1 MRLAEAHRLA
11 QHRLGIETMGV
22 LRRVSPALDLTAL
35 DATTPEWLR
44 LVTPIVAAQHRRSA
58 QLAGGYIE
66 AARALDVGPTDYIAP
81 IVPFDVEQVV
91 TSMRVMGPVEARRL
105 TAAGMALAD
114 VRRAVRE
121 RWASAGMR
129 LAVAGGRDPIM
140 AAVAADDKALGYA
153 RVGSG
158 RPCGFCAM
166 LISRG
171 PVYTRD
177 TAMFQAHDRCSCSA
191 RPVYRRDDGWSEQA
205 QQLRDV
211 WRETTAGKSG
221 RDALNAFRRAVETG

>member
-114 VRRAVRE
+114 VRRGVRE
-121 RWASAGMR
+121 RSASAGVR
-129 LAVAGGRDPIM
+129 LALAGGRGSIM
-140 AAVAADDKALGYA
+140 
-153 RVGSG
+153 GSVPPG
-158 RPCGFCAM
+158 R
-166 LISRG
+166 RG
-171 PVYTRD
+171 P
-177 TAMFQAHDRCSCSA
+177 A
-191 RPVYRRDDGWSEQA
+191 RR
-205 QQLRDV
+205 QLRV
-211 WRETTAGKSG
+211 APFVRGAPPCFGRMIVAPAAPALSTGGTTGGPS
-221 RDALNAFRRAVETG
+221 RRNRCATCGVKPRPASPAVTPSTRSAVP